1 MRPVIGLQ
9 LLMAQGFPADM
20 KLNFDVTNAD
30 DMDLYKF
37 GRLAK
42 FVEDTGKSQV
52 NDAEL
57 RSMAGN
63 TMTVQVM
70 GIIQAGVKR
79 CQEVKHISQEVA
91 MNKVVTLSSWHNV
104 FHGNPAWIM
113 LAPSSRIQ
121 LSSSSQ
127 HSLSIMIMAECI
139 PIQSS
144 LDYDGATQQNPTQF
158 SFLASVS
165 DARSNCLD
173 PAGDC
178 RIWLQLLR

>member
-37 GRLAK
+37 GCLAK

-63 TMTVQVM
+63 TRLCRLW
-70 GIIQAGVKR
+70 A
-79 CQEVKHISQEVA
+79 
-91 MNKVVTLSSWHNV
+91 
-104 FHGNPAWIM
+104 
-113 LAPSSRIQ
+113 SSRQGSRDAKKSNIFRRR
-121 LSSSSQ
+121 SQ
-127 HSLSIMIMAECI
+127 
-139 PIQSS
+139 
-144 LDYDGATQQNPTQF
+144 
-158 SFLASVS
+158 
-165 DARSNCLD
+165 
-173 PAGDC
+173 
-178 RIWLQLLR
+178 